1 MWKALVGFLVFA
13 AIALFFIFK
22 AGDKMD
28 MQGEAGAHAGVAS
41 EHVSAPANP
50 APATTP
56 ASVPAAPVTEAAAST
71 ASVPAPAP
79 APAPA
84 TTDAS
89 SAASAGAS
97 K

>member
-13 AIALFFIFK
+13 AVALFFIFK

-41 EHVSAPANP
+41 EHVSAPA
-50 APATTP
+50 ASAVSATP
-56 ASVPAAPVTEAAAST
+56 AVEAAASSMASASMT
-71 ASVPAPAP
+71 AAPE
-79 APAPA
+79 
-84 TTDAS
+84 AS
-89 SAASAGAS
+89 AAAASASAS

>member
-28 MQGEAGAHAGVAS
+28 MQGEAGAHAGAAS
-41 EHVSAPANP
+41 EHVSAPAASAAASTPVP
-50 APATTP
+50 AP
-56 ASVPAAPVTEAAAST
+56 VVDAAAST
-71 ASVPAPAP
+71 ASAPSTPVAEANPA
-79 APAPA
+79 
-84 TTDAS
+84 
-89 SAASAGAS
+89 AASASAS

>member
-28 MQGEAGAHAGVAS
+28 MQGEAGAHAGAAS
-41 EHVSAPANP
+41 EQVSAPAASAAASTP
-50 APATTP
+50 AP
-56 ASVPAAPVTEAAAST
+56 VVEAAAST
-71 ASVPAPAP
+71 ASVPAMPAVEASP
-79 APAPA
+79 A
-84 TTDAS
+84 
-89 SAASAGAS
+89 AASASAS

>member
-28 MQGEAGAHAGVAS
+28 MQGEAGAHSGAAT
-41 EHVSAPANP
+41 EHTSAPA
-50 APATTP
+50 
-56 ASVPAAPVTEAAAST
+56 ASAA
-71 ASVPAPAP
+71 ASVPAPVV
-79 APAPA
+79 
-84 TTDAS
+84 DAAA
-89 SAASAGAS
+89 SAASATSTPAVETAPAAASAAAS

>member
-28 MQGEAGAHAGVAS
+28 MQGEAGAHAGAAS
-41 EHVSAPANP
+41 EHVSAPAASAAASTP
-50 APATTP
+50 AP
-56 ASVPAAPVTEAAAST
+56 VVDAAAST
-71 ASVPAPAP
+71 ASAPVAP
-79 APAPA
+79 VVEANSA
-84 TTDAS
+84 
-89 SAASAGAS
+89 AASASAS

>member
-28 MQGEAGAHAGVAS
+28 MQGEAGAHAGAAS
-41 EHVSAPANP
+41 EHVSAPEPVASAVASTPVP
-50 APATTP
+50 ATETAATTP
-56 ASVPAAPVTEAAAST
+56 AASASVEAMPAAAS
-71 ASVPAPAP
+71 
-79 APAPA
+79 
-84 TTDAS
+84 
-89 SAASAGAS
+89 ASAS